1 MKLTDL
7 LQLQL
12 VPHANQKKLAN
23 LATSTI
29 TELGLPASVQ
39 GASNVLLEQG
49 ERYGSSREILN
60 GRSSETIPMPILGI
74 ALSRV
79 RRRLVRMIVGLGWL
93 WLGYSI
99 AVGLC

>member
-1 MKLTDL
+1 MKLADL

-12 VPHANQKKLAN
+12 VYHAIQKKLAN

-29 TELGLPASVQ
+29 TELGLPASAQ
-39 GASNVLLEQG
+39 GASNVSLEQG
-49 ERYGSSREILN
+49 EMYGSSREILN

-79 RRRLVRMIVGLGWL
+79 RRQLVRMVVGLVGVGVVIAWL
-93 WLGYSI
+93 
-99 AVGLC
+99 

>member
-1 MKLTDL
+1 MKLADL
-7 LQLQL
+7 LQLQF
-12 VPHANQKKLAN
+12 VYHAIQKKLAN

-29 TELGLPASVQ
+29 TELGLPASAQ

-49 ERYGSSREILN
+49 EMYGSSREILN

-79 RRRLVRMIVGLGWL
+79 RRQLVRMVVGLVGVGVVMAWL
-93 WLGYSI
+93 
-99 AVGLC
+99 